1 MMFPKLIQM
10 AYRRDKLEAE
20 VERLK
25 ADLLKWKISNS
36 TLRAEVERLKVELHR
51 AAALMAETGREETA
65 RRILERVFGTKDKLA
80 ALKAEIK

>member
-20 VERLK
+20 VERLT
-25 ADLLKWKISNS
+25 A
-36 TLRAEVERLKVELHR
+36 ELHR

-65 RRILERVFGTKDKLA
+65 RRILERAFGT
-80 ALKAEIK
+80 E